1 MSSRFTGPPSSLVVA
16 IFGFG
21 FRVRSRIGLT
31 TSCLARSLR
40 RSHNVSTVNLI
51 HDTRHLRTPLG
62 IDGIKMMSRD
72 FSGGKQVIN
81 KKSRSSLFILDLVGR
96 K

>member
-31 TSCLARSLR
+31 TSRSAQSLR
-40 RSHNVSTVNLI
+40 RSHNVSRVDLI
-51 HDTRHLRTPLG
+51 HDFRHLFTQLG
-62 IDGIKMMSRD
+62 TDGIKIMSLS
-72 FSGGKQVIN
+72 FSGG
-81 KKSRSSLFILDLVGR
+81 
-96 K
+96 

>member
-31 TSCLARSLR
+31 TSRSAQSLR
-40 RSHNVSTVNLI
+40 RSHNVSAVDLN
-51 HDTRHLRTPLG
+51 HDTRHLCTPLG
-62 IDGIKMMSRD
+62 IDGIKMMSHD
-72 FSGGKQVIN
+72 FSGG
-81 KKSRSSLFILDLVGR
+81 
-96 K
+96 